1 MYIVYVL
8 FSSLK
13 DSYYIGY
20 TGDELSERVRKHNT
34 NHRGFT
40 GKTGDW
46 TVVYQE
52 SFDNK
57 QAAINRE
64 KMVKGWKSRKLI
76 EKLIG
81 LKHPDW

>member
-1 MYIVYVL
+1 VYIVYIL

-13 DSYYIGY
+13 DSYIGY
-20 TGDELSERVRKHNT
+20 TGDELAERIRKHNT

-64 KMVKGWKSRKLI
+64 KMIKGWMSSKLI

-81 LKHPDW
+81 LKHPD